1 MDKMTFPQQKP
12 VTSDMESVLNRTH
25 HLAVK
30 PPITANS
37 IAKFDPSIIREDAE
51 RTRVVVHSRFPALI
65 EAFLTH
71 KRQQGSAF
79 EKALYT
85 ASFAWWDEV
94 ARLIEKRPLV
104 FMGSSDYT
112 VLRDGSRI
120 PGNSCKEWDCNGTDE
135 QHQNKA
141 LTLEE
146 YLSYD
151 EIMLGSLIG
160 VSGPSHFINDGGRYN
175 CGEPGEPG
183 TFEHRG
189 YIVGLVGARFER
201 EDRMDDALMTPSR
214 TQPKMHPQLRKAFYE
229 FFRCT
234 KDEGVSFDVEMYKAR
249 MSITAEI
256 LLLEADLRARE
267 TGSGC
272 KARVYVVGLGLGV
285 WQHHRKQVEWYIDTF
300 ASLLA
305 TLDLRNIGTVEF
317 AYISNVLSTTQDH
330 ITKTAAKKGIRVLF
344 SKRNPAAKLPTEENG
359 EVLVLSYAWD
369 GNAFPGNE
377 YWNGS
382 LCGSGDPAAACMS
395 TIGELHNPLVNP
407 DFTRRVQILERD
419 G

>member
-1 MDKMTFPQQKP
+1 MDKMNPTQQRP
-12 VTSDMESVLNRTH
+12 TTTDMDSFLSRVGN
-25 HLAVK
+25 LAVK
-30 PPITANS
+30 PPVTTNS
-37 IAKFDPSIIREDAE
+37 ITNFDSDTIRKDAE

-71 KRQQGSAF
+71 KREHGSAY

-85 ASFAWWDEV
+85 ASFTWRDEI
-94 ARLIEKRPLV
+94 ARLIQKRPLAFV
-104 FMGSSDYT
+104 GASDNT
-112 VLRDGSRI
+112 VLRDGSSI
-120 PGNSCKEWDCNGTDE
+120 PGNNCEEWDRNGTGE
-135 QHQNKA
+135 QRQNQV

-160 VSGPSHFINDGGRYN
+160 VSGPSHFINDGDRYN

-183 TFEHRG
+183 TFEPRG

-201 EDRMDDALMTPSR
+201 KDRMDDAFMNPSS
-214 TQPKMHPQLRKAFYE
+214 TEPKMHAQLRDAFYD

-234 KDEGVSFDVEMYKAR
+234 KDESVSFDVEMYKAR
-249 MSITAEI
+249 ISITAEI
-256 LLLEADLRARE
+256 LLLEAELRAQE
-267 TGSGC
+267 AGSGR

-285 WQHHRKQVEWYIDTF
+285 WQHHPKQAEWYIETF

-305 TLDLRNIGTVEF
+305 TLDLRHIGTIEF
-317 AYISNVLSTTQDH
+317 AYISNVPATTQAY

-344 SKRNPAAKLPTEENG
+344 SKRNPAARLPAEENG

-377 YWNGS
+377 YWVGS

-395 TIGELHNPLVNP
+395 TVGELHNPLVNP
-407 DFTRRVQILERD
+407 DFTTRIQVL

>member
-1 MDKMTFPQQKP
+1 MDNMISPQQKP
-12 VTSDMESVLNRTH
+12 VTSDMDSVLNGTRN
-25 HLAVK
+25 LAVK
-30 PPITANS
+30 PPITTNS
-37 IAKFDPSIIREDAE
+37 IATFDFDTIRKDAE
-51 RTRVVVHSRFPALI
+51 RARVVVHSRFPDLI

-71 KRQQGSAF
+71 KREQGSAF

-85 ASFAWWDEV
+85 ASFTWRDEV

-120 PGNSCKEWDCNGTDE
+120 PGNSCKEWDRNGTDE
-135 QHQNKA
+135 QHQNQV

-160 VSGPSHFINDGGRYN
+160 VSGPSYFINDGGRYN
-175 CGEPGEPG
+175 FGEPGGPG
-183 TFEHRG
+183 TFEPRG

-201 EDRMDDALMTPSR
+201 KDRMDDALMTPSKTEPR
-214 TQPKMHPQLRKAFYE
+214 MHPQLRKAFYD

-234 KDEGVSFDVEMYKAR
+234 KDESVSFDVEMYKAR

-256 LLLEADLRARE
+256 LLLEADLRAQE
-267 TGSGC
+267 VGSGH

-285 WQHHRKQVEWYIDTF
+285 WQHHPKQAEWYIDTF
-300 ASLLA
+300 ACLLES
-305 TLDLRNIGTVEF
+305 LDLSHIGTVEF
-317 AYISNVLSTTQDH
+317 AYISNVPSITQDH
-330 ITKTAAKKGIRVLF
+330 ITKTAAKKGIKVLF
-344 SKRNPAAKLPTEENG
+344 SKRNPAAKLPTEDNG
-359 EVLVLSYAWD
+359 ELLVLSYAWD

-407 DFTRRVQILERD
+407 PFTRRVEVLGRD
-419 G
+419 

>member
-1 MDKMTFPQQKP
+1 MVPTQQRPITTEMDSILSR
-12 VTSDMESVLNRTH
+12 VRN
-25 HLAVK
+25 LAVK
-30 PPITANS
+30 PPITTNS
-37 IAKFDPSIIREDAE
+37 IINFDLDIIRKDAE
-51 RTRVVVHSRFPALI
+51 TTRVIVHSRFPALI

-71 KRQQGSAF
+71 KREQGSAY

-85 ASFAWWDEV
+85 ASFTWRDEV

-104 FMGSSDYT
+104 FMGGSDHT
-112 VLRDGSRI
+112 VFRDGSSI
-120 PGNSCKEWDCNGTDE
+120 PGNSCEEWDRNGTDE
-135 QHQNKA
+135 EDKNQS

-175 CGEPGEPG
+175 CGEPGEPV
-183 TFEHRG
+183 TFEPRG

-201 EDRMDDALMTPSR
+201 EDRMDDAFMTPSS
-214 TQPKMHPQLRKAFYE
+214 TEPKMHPQLREAFYD

-234 KDEGVSFDVEMYKAR
+234 KDESVSFHVEMYKAR

-256 LLLEADLRARE
+256 LLLEADLRAQE
-267 TGSGC
+267 AGSGR

-285 WQHHRKQVEWYIDTF
+285 WQHHPKQAEWYIETF

-317 AYISNVLSTTQDH
+317 AYISSVSSAIQDH
-330 ITKTAAKKGIRVLF
+330 VTNTAAEKGIRVLF
-344 SKRNPAAKLPTEENG
+344 SKRNPAAKLPTEENS

-377 YWNGS
+377 YWVGS

-395 TIGELHNPLVNP
+395 TVGELHNPLVNP
-407 DFTRRVQILERD
+407 GFTRRVQVLGRD

>member
-1 MDKMTFPQQKP
+1 MDKMTSSQQEP
-12 VTSDMESVLNRTH
+12 VISDMDSMLNRTRN
-25 HLAVK
+25 LAVK
-30 PPITANS
+30 PPISTNSMAN
-37 IAKFDPSIIREDAE
+37 FDSDAIRKYAE

-65 EAFLTH
+65 EAFLHH
-71 KRQQGSAF
+71 KREQGSAN

-85 ASFAWWDEV
+85 ASFTWRDEV

-104 FMGSSDYT
+104 FMGGSDYT

-120 PGNSCKEWDCNGTDE
+120 PSNSCKEWDRNGTDE
-135 QHQNKA
+135 QHRNQV
-141 LTLEE
+141 LTLQE

-175 CGEPGEPG
+175 CGEPGKPG
-183 TFEHRG
+183 TFEPRG
-189 YIVGLVGARFER
+189 FIVGLVGARFER
-201 EDRMDDALMTPSR
+201 EDRMDDALMKPSKTEPR
-214 TQPKMHPQLRKAFYE
+214 MHPRLREAFYD
-229 FFRCT
+229 FFQCT
-234 KDEGVSFDVEMYKAR
+234 KNEMVSFDVEMYKAR

-256 LLLEADLRARE
+256 LLLEANLRAQE
-267 TGSGC
+267 AGSGH

-285 WQHHRKQVEWYIDTF
+285 WQHHPKQAEWYIDAF
-300 ASLLA
+300 AYLLEN
-305 TLDLRNIGTVEF
+305 LDLSHIGTVEF
-317 AYISNVLSTTQDH
+317 AYISNVPPITQDH
-330 ITKTAAKKGIRVLF
+330 VTETAAKKGIRVLF
-344 SKRNPAAKLPTEENG
+344 SKRNPAAKLPAEESG

-407 DFTRRVQILERD
+407 DLARRVQVLERD

>member
-1 MDKMTFPQQKP
+1 MDNMISPQQKP
-12 VTSDMESVLNRTH
+12 ITSDKDSVLNRTRN
-25 HLAVK
+25 LAVK
-30 PPITANS
+30 PPITKNS
-37 IAKFDPSIIREDAE
+37 IATFDSDTIRKDAE

-71 KRQQGSAF
+71 KREQGSTY

-85 ASFAWWDEV
+85 NSFTWRDEV
-94 ARLIEKRPLV
+94 ARLIDKRPLV
-104 FMGSSDYT
+104 FMGSGDYT

-120 PGNSCKEWDCNGTDE
+120 PGNSCKEWDRNGTDE
-135 QHQNKA
+135 HHQNQV

-146 YLSYD
+146 YLSYE

-160 VSGPSHFINDGGRYN
+160 VSGPSHFINDGVRYN

-183 TFEHRG
+183 TFEPRG

-201 EDRMDDALMTPSR
+201 EDRMDDALMTPSKTEPR
-214 TQPKMHPQLRKAFYE
+214 MHPRLREAFYD
-229 FFRCT
+229 FFRGT
-234 KDEGVSFDVEMYKAR
+234 KDESVSFDAEMYKAR

-256 LLLEADLRARE
+256 LLLEADLRAQE
-267 TGSGC
+267 IGPGH

-285 WQHHRKQVEWYIDTF
+285 WQHHPKQAEWYIDTF
-300 ASLLA
+300 ACLLA
-305 TLDLRNIGTVEF
+305 SLDLPNIGTVEF
-317 AYISNVLSTTQDH
+317 AYISNVPSITQDH
-330 ITKTAAKKGIRVLF
+330 ITKTAAKRGIRVLF
-344 SKRNPAAKLPTEENG
+344 SKRNPAAKLPTEESI

-407 DFTRRVQILERD
+407 DFTRRVQVLGRD
-419 G
+419 R

>member
-1 MDKMTFPQQKP
+1 MDKMVPTQQRP
-12 VTSDMESVLNRTH
+12 ITVEMDSILGRARN
-25 HLAVK
+25 LAVK
-30 PPITANS
+30 PPIITNS
-37 IAKFDPSIIREDAE
+37 ITNFNPDTVRKDAE
-51 RTRVVVHSRFPALI
+51 RTRVVVHCRFPALI

-71 KRQQGSAF
+71 KREQGSAY

-85 ASFAWWDEV
+85 TSFTWRDEV

-104 FMGSSDYT
+104 FMGASDHT
-112 VLRDGSRI
+112 VLPDGSSI
-120 PGNSCKEWDCNGTDE
+120 PGNSCEEWDRNGTGE
-135 QHQNKA
+135 QHRNQS

-175 CGEPGEPG
+175 CGEPGKPE

-201 EDRMDDALMTPSR
+201 EDRMDDAFMTPTSKE
-214 TQPKMHPQLRKAFYE
+214 PKMHPQLKQLFYD
-229 FFRCT
+229 FFRCS
-234 KDEGVSFDVEMYKAR
+234 KDERVSFDVEMYKAR

-256 LLLEADLRARE
+256 LLLEADLRAQE
-267 TGSGC
+267 AGSGR

-285 WQHHRKQVEWYIDTF
+285 WQHHPKQAEWYIETF
-300 ASLLA
+300 VSRLA

-317 AYISNVLSTTQDH
+317 AYISNVSPAIQDYV
-330 ITKTAAKKGIRVLF
+330 TNTAAEKEIRVLF
-344 SKRNPAAKLPTEENG
+344 SKRNPAAKLPSGEED
-359 EVLVLSYAWD
+359 ELLVLSYAWD

-377 YWNGS
+377 YWVGS

-407 DFTRRVQILERD
+407 DFTRRIQVLEQD
-419 G
+419 P

>member
-1 MDKMTFPQQKP
+1 MNKIISPQLRPITTDMD
-12 VTSDMESVLNRTH
+12 SVLSRARN
-25 HLAVK
+25 LAVK
-30 PPITANS
+30 PPITTNS
-37 IAKFDPSIIREDAE
+37 IASFDPNTSRNDAE
-51 RTRVVVHSRFPALI
+51 GTRIVVHSRFPALI

-71 KRQQGSAF
+71 KREHGSTY
-79 EKALYT
+79 EKALYI
-85 ASFAWWDEV
+85 ASFTWRDEV

-104 FMGSSDYT
+104 FVGGSDTT
-112 VLRDGSRI
+112 VLRNGASI
-120 PGNSCKEWDCNGTDE
+120 PGNSCEEWDRNGTNE
-135 QHQNKA
+135 QHRNQV

-175 CGEPGEPG
+175 CGEPGQPG
-183 TFEHRG
+183 TFEPRG

-201 EDRMDDALMTPSR
+201 KDRMDDAFMTPSS
-214 TQPKMHPQLRKAFYE
+214 TEPKMHPRLREAFYD
-229 FFRCT
+229 FLRCA
-234 KDEGVSFDVEMYKAR
+234 KDESVSFDVEMYKAR
-249 MSITAEI
+249 MSITAET

-267 TGSGC
+267 TGSGR

-285 WQHHRKQVEWYIDTF
+285 WQHHPKQVEWYINTF
-300 ASLLA
+300 AFLLA
-305 TLDLRNIGTVEF
+305 ALDLRNIGTVEF
-317 AYISNVLSTTQDH
+317 AYISRVPSTTQDH
-330 ITKTAAKKGIRVLF
+330 ITETAAKKGIRVLF
-344 SKRNPAAKLPTEENG
+344 SQRNPAAKFRTEETG

-377 YWNGS
+377 YWFGS

-395 TIGELHNPLVNP
+395 TVGELHNPLVNP
-407 DFTRRVQILERD
+407 GFTGRVQVLNRD